1 MSVEGNMDE
10 VETDII
16 PDVDGDIGADDAVS
30 NGDLANRRRRQQV
43 RQACQQCRR
52 RKIKVDNPAAPFTK
66 MPSSNL
72 IVQCDEVRPV
82 CRPCVKARLACAYE
96 LPPGQTRA
104 QAMIES
110 QQRLRE
116 ELHSHSSLIHA
127 LRCTD
132 ANSSI
137 QMLNRLR
144 HGDYDSALL
153 GTDLASR
160 PTSQES
166 RTYPWEECI
175 DESQR
180 QRTRDTGML
189 LPPIENYPPGRHD
202 SGPHHATEKHD
213 LPYDRNQG
221 LPQTFA
227 PAYPGPSG
235 SQIIPGSMVPP
246 NMHAYDSRIPSYP
259 RPELQYQPRPNPNYQ
274 QQEMTHPPLPSNDPN
289 RSHQGPR

>member
-1 MSVEGNMDE
+1 M
-10 VETDII
+10 ILQLHL
-16 PDVDGDIGADDAVS
+16 P
-30 NGDLANRRRRQQV
+30 R
-43 RQACQQCRR
+43 C
-52 RKIKVDNPAAPFTK
+52 PFT
-66 MPSSNL
+66 NL
-72 IVQCDEVRPV
+72 TVQCDEVRPV

-116 ELHSHSSLIHA
+116 ELHAHTSLIHA

-132 ANSSI
+132 ANSSV

-153 GTDLASR
+153 GTDPASR
-160 PTSQES
+160 STSQES
-166 RTYPWEECI
+166 RSYPWEECI

-180 QRTRDTGML
+180 QRTRDTEML

-202 SGPHHATEKHD
+202 SGPHYIPPHPATEKHD

-221 LPQTFA
+221 LPQTFGQ
-227 PAYPGPSG
+227 PYPGPSG
-235 SQIIPGSMVPP
+235 SQIMPGSMVAP
-246 NMHAYDSRIPSYP
+246 NMHVYDSRIPPYP

-274 QQEMTHPPLPSNDPN
+274 QPDLPHPSLPSNDPN
-289 RSHQGPR
+289 RPPRPSLRDTRLSTEDHPTGNVSS

>member
-1 MSVEGNMDE
+1 MDDI
-10 VETDII
+10 ETDIA
-16 PDVDGDIGADDAVS
+16 PDVDGDIGTDDAVS

-52 RKIKVDNPAAPFTK
+52 RKIKVDDPSASLTK
-66 MPSSNL
+66 ISLSNL
-72 IVQCDEVRPV
+72 MVQCDELRPV

-132 ANSSI
+132 ANSSV

-160 PTSQES
+160 SNSQES
-166 RTYPWEECI
+166 RAYPWEECI

-180 QRTRDTGML
+180 QRTRDTKML
-189 LPPIENYPPGRHD
+189 LPPIENYQPGRHD
-202 SGPHHATEKHD
+202 IGPHYLLPHHGTQKHD

-235 SQIIPGSMVPP
+235 SQITPGSMAPP
-246 NMHAYDSRIPSYP
+246 NMHAYDSRMPPYP

-274 QQEMTHPPLPSNDPN
+274 QQEMPHPPLPSNDRDRP
-289 RSHQGPR
+289 HQGPR

>member
-1 MSVEGNMDE
+1 M
-10 VETDII
+10 ILQLHL
-16 PDVDGDIGADDAVS
+16 P
-30 NGDLANRRRRQQV
+30 R
-43 RQACQQCRR
+43 C
-52 RKIKVDNPAAPFTK
+52 PFT
-66 MPSSNL
+66 NL
-72 IVQCDEVRPV
+72 TVQCDEVRPV

-116 ELHSHSSLIHA
+116 ELHAHTSLIHA

-132 ANSSI
+132 ANSSV

-153 GTDLASR
+153 GTDPASR
-160 PTSQES
+160 STSQES
-166 RTYPWEECI
+166 RSYPWEECI

-180 QRTRDTGML
+180 QRTRDTEML

-202 SGPHHATEKHD
+202 SGPHYIPPHPATDKHD

-221 LPQTFA
+221 LPQTFGQ
-227 PAYPGPSG
+227 PYPGPSG
-235 SQIIPGSMVPP
+235 SQIMPGSMVAP
-246 NMHAYDSRIPSYP
+246 NMHVYDSRIPPYP

-274 QQEMTHPPLPSNDPN
+274 QPDLPHPSLPSNDPN
-289 RSHQGPR
+289 LPPQGPR